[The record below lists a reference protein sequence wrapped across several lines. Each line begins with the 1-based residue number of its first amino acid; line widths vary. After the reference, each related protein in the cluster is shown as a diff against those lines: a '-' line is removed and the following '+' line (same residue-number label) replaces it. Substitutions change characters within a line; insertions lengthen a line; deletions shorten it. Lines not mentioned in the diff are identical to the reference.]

1 MPLGWHSLLRE
12 PGKMPAQSISL
23 SATDFQEIQLRLGR
37 DMSVLSD
44 MDWMLGGA
52 QTFLKGLRDSV
63 QGRQEDDSL
72 DDSLYFLQRYLLEIS
87 QDVGHLALSSTALF
101 ANLRWRERDQALTRC
116 HTLLSDSR
124 ESLRRGPL
132 LSKTLFEENMVTA
145 AASRLQGDIS
155 SQTNTKMLE
164 RLSAPPVA
172 NKLAKNR
179 TMHLKRS
186 SAPMVPPPAK
196 RPSTQAFQAV
206 GYSRRGKA
214 LNKPRGGRGRARGGR
229 GAST

>member
-1 MPLGWHSLLRE
+1 MPLGWHSLLKE
-12 PGKMPAQSISL
+12 PGILPAQSIAL
-23 SATDFQEIQLRLGR
+23 SATDCQEFQLRLGR
-37 DMSVLSD
+37 DRSFLSD

-52 QTFLKGLRDSV
+52 QTFLKGLRESV
-63 QGRQEDDSL
+63 QGHQEDGSL

-87 QDVGHLALSSTALF
+87 QDVGHLALSSMALF
-101 ANLRWRERDQALTRC
+101 ANLRWHERDQALTRC

-132 LSKTLFEENMVTA
+132 LSKTLFEENMVMA

-155 SQTNTKMLE
+155 SQMNTKMLE

-179 TMHLKRS
+179 TIS
-186 SAPMVPPPAK
+186 
-196 RPSTQAFQAV
+196 
-206 GYSRRGKA
+206 
-214 LNKPRGGRGRARGGR
+214 
-229 GAST
+229 